1 MAALLRALVEQVETI
16 ELTGPPIR
24 IRNNTL
30 QGIGSL
36 PVRLHRA

>member
-1 MAALLRALVEQVETI
+1 MEALLRALVAQVETI
-16 ELTGPPIR
+16 EITGPPTR

-36 PVRLHRA
+36 PVRLS

>member
-1 MAALLRALVEQVETI
+1 MAALLRALVATVETI
-16 ELTGPPIR
+16 EIVGRPGR

-36 PVRLHRA
+36 RVRLD

>member
-1 MAALLRALVEQVETI
+1 MAALLRALVAQVETI
-16 ELTGPPIR
+16 AIAGSPIR

-36 PVRLHRA
+36 PVRLD